1 LGSTDKRIR
10 KSEIV
15 IMTVR
20 TWQKSQNTDFF
31 PMELTHG
38 KLWFNRSTGLYF
50 EYVVQFMYTMT
61 IDGSSGQYTIQQCW
75 TVH

>member
-1 LGSTDKRIR
+1 MKYLRPLTLGSTDIRIR

-15 IMTVR
+15 IMNVFLLLFVITR
-20 TWQKSQNTDFF
+20 TWQKSPNTDFF

-50 EYVVQFMYTMT
+50 E
-61 IDGSSGQYTIQQCW
+61 
-75 TVH
+75 